1 MHCAD
6 WRKGTITSTVPDP
19 APILLIKHF
28 QFCSN
33 QKFQLN
39 TKIKFFSTVI
49 YAIEGIGAMLPVENS
64 MKKPQYFHRVL
75 NIGMIVVVALYVTVG
90 FLGYVRYGDAIEPS
104 ITINLPQG
112 EL

>member
-6 WRKGTITSTVPDP
+6 WRKCTSNFSDP
-19 APILLIKHF
+19 APIFSLNIFNFVQTKHF
-28 QFCSN
+28 N
-33 QKFQLN
+33 QIRQTLLS
-39 TKIKFFSTVI
+39 STVI